1 MLNQLETLT
10 ERVGGSNKLV
20 DRWLHMRKHLLVA
33 YYNLVGIKPGK
44 ESYMRL
50 NEKALDNFCQSLV
63 DYLSDGHFNIYER
76 IIREMEG
83 TNPYLTASK
92 LYPLL
97 EANTQQIMDYYDST
111 LENAIDHDNYLEF
124 QQALSDLGEALEG
137 RFTLE
142 DKLITLVLDNNLKAS
157 NEENI
162 ARLRGLLSDPSAAAG
177 APLAG
182 RVGFRCVA
190 PDRLPLVGRLP
201 DFAAAGRTERLRD
214 VPRHPGLHALLGYAS
229 RGLTWAP
236 LGAEL
241 LAAQL
246 EGEPL
251 PLETSLVD
259 ALDPARFVLRARR
272 APRGPE
278 SAD

>member
-1 MLNQLETLT
+1 MLNQLESLT

-20 DRWLHMRKHLLVA
+20 DRWLHVRKHLLVA

-50 NEKALDNFCQSLV
+50 NEKALDDFCQSLV

-83 TNPYLTASK
+83 SSPYLTAAK

-124 QQALSDLGEALEG
+124 QRALSALGEALEE

-142 DKLITLVLDNNLKAS
+142 DKLIALALDNDLNIS
-157 NEENI
+157 HEENV
-162 ARLRGLLSDPSAAAG
+162 AR
-177 APLAG
+177 
-182 RVGFRCVA
+182 
-190 PDRLPLVGRLP
+190 
-201 DFAAAGRTERLRD
+201 
-214 VPRHPGLHALLGYAS
+214 
-229 RGLTWAP
+229 
-236 LGAEL
+236 
-241 LAAQL
+241 
-246 EGEPL
+246 
-251 PLETSLVD
+251 
-259 ALDPARFVLRARR
+259 PA
-272 APRGPE
+272 
-278 SAD
+278 